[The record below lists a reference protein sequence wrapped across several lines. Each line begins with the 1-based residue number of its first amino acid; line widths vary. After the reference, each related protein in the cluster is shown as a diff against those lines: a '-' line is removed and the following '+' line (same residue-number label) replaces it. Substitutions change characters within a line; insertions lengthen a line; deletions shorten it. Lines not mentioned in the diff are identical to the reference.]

1 MEDPTHSHLQINGNG
16 DWPHNGVNN
25 EAIFNEV
32 DGHFRSTAILPWDQ
46 FSNWI
51 HCACVVTFDLELGQA
66 MELIYPGHIKLTD
79 KEKMNICY
87 LSFPDSNS
95 GCMGDTQFH
104 FRIRQCPGRRSL
116 SRAHSQYNKDCP
128 VSLQLDDSHYYGF
141 VYFRQTKD
149 RTVRRGY
156 FQKSVVLITKLPCI
170 ALFNQVIS
178 IIAPEYFDNG
188 EPSLEAA
195 CHDIDQWPSPVPGE
209 TLNLPI
215 MGTVLQGRIP
225 CRSDKLIGST
235 QSKSE
240 NLHSLPVHTVL
251 PSLHEVDIYSAFLS
265 ILPHVQL
272 LWELVLIGEPVV
284 VMASSPTTT
293 CLTVQAL
300 VNMIAPLKFCSD
312 FRPYFTIHD
321 SEFKEYTTKTQ
332 APPPVI
338 LGVTNPFFAKTLQHW
353 PHIIRIGEMGSIGSS
368 PKLANKV
375 KKAAALKTLDSNPGV
390 YTRYKS
396 FLTKD
401 KMILKRL
408 MKGAQLKRPVEAQN
422 AILRRHLLELTQ
434 SFMIPLE
441 RYMASLMP
449 LQRNISP
456 YKGPPKLRP
465 FDSEKF
471 LESVEHSGPQLT
483 CGIKGDWESLYRRF
497 FRSPNFEGWY
507 HQRQRE
513 VNQKLQILHLE
524 ALGNANLSEWIADK
538 EEVEIVD
545 LILKIKDKL
554 SFASHHHHIVG
565 KESVSRLQKQLE
577 DIVSTLPDDLQSVI
591 KT

>member
-1 MEDPTHSHLQINGNG
+1 MDDRDQVNEKHLDEDQQ
-16 DWPHNGVNN
+16 
-25 EAIFNEV
+25 
-32 DGHFRSTAILPWDQ
+32 STTVLPWDR

-51 HCACVVTFDLELGQA
+51 HCCCVVTFDLELGQA
-66 MELIYPGHIKLTD
+66 MELIYPGHVKLSD

-104 FRIRQCPGRRSL
+104 FRIRQCPGRKPTVK
-116 SRAHSQYNKDCP
+116 AHNAYNRDCP
-128 VSLQLDDSHYYGF
+128 ITLQSESAYYYGF

-149 RTVRRGY
+149 RTIRRGY
-156 FQKSVVLITKLPCI
+156 FQKSVVLVTKLPFV
-170 ALFNQVIS
+170 ALFSQLVS

-195 CHDIDQWPSPVPGE
+195 CHDIDQWPDPIPGD

-215 MGTVLQGRIP
+215 MGTVIQVRVP
-225 CRSDKLIGST
+225 CRSDRLVGGV
-235 QSKSE
+235 QAKSQE
-240 NLHSLPVHTVL
+240 RHTIPAHSVL
-251 PSLHEVDIYSAFLS
+251 PTLHEVDIYSAFHS

-284 VMASSPTTT
+284 VMAASPSVT
-293 CLTVQAL
+293 CNCVQAL
-300 VNMIAPLKFCSD
+300 INMITPLKYCND

-321 SEFKEYTTKTQ
+321 SEFKEFTTRTQ

-353 PHIIRIGEMGSIGSS
+353 PHIIRIGEMGGLGTS
-368 PKLANKV
+368 PKPLNKL
-375 KKAAALKTLDSNPGV
+375 KKAASLKTLDSKPGV
-390 YTRYKS
+390 YTQYKS
-396 FLTKD
+396 FLAKD

-408 MKGAQLKRPVEAQN
+408 MKGSQSKRPVEAQN
-422 AILRRHLLELTQ
+422 AILRRHFLELTQ

-456 YKGPPKLRP
+456 HKGAPLLRQ
-465 FDSEKF
+465 FDPEEF
-471 LESVEHSGPQLT
+471 LQTVEHSGPQLT
-483 CGIKGDWESLYRRF
+483 SGIKGDWEALYRRF

-507 HQRQRE
+507 YQRQRE
-513 VNQKLQILHLE
+513 VNQKLQVLHME
-524 ALGNANLSEWIADK
+524 ALSNSNLVEWIRDK

-545 LILKIKDKL
+545 LILRIKEKL
-554 SFASHHHHIVG
+554 KFAINNHTVVQQ
-565 KESVSRLQKQLE
+565 ESVMKLQKHLE
-577 DIVSTLPDDLQSVI
+577 NIVSALPDDLQTVI

>member
-1 MEDPTHSHLQINGNG
+1 MEEEAEPPHEKHCDEELQSPT
-16 DWPHNGVNN
+16 V
-25 EAIFNEV
+25 
-32 DGHFRSTAILPWDQ
+32 LPWDR

-51 HCACVVTFDLELGQA
+51 HCCCVVTFDLELGQA
-66 MELIYPGHIKLTD
+66 MELIYPSHIKLTD

-104 FRIRQCPGRRSL
+104 FRIRQCPGRKAAVK
-116 SRAHSQYNKDCP
+116 AHNSYNRDCP
-128 VSLQLDDSHYYGF
+128 VTLQSETAFYYGF

-149 RTVRRGY
+149 RSIRRGY
-156 FQKSVVLITKLPCI
+156 FQKSVVLISKLPFV
-170 ALFNQVIS
+170 ALFSQLVS
-178 IIAPEYFDNG
+178 IVAPEYFDNG

-195 CHDIDQWPSPVPGE
+195 CHDIDQWPTPVPGD

-215 MGTVLQGRIP
+215 MGTVIQHTIP
-225 CRSDKLIGST
+225 A
-235 QSKSE
+235 
-240 NLHSLPVHTVL
+240 HTIL
-251 PSLHEVDIYSAFLS
+251 PSLHEVDIYSAFQS

-284 VMASSPTTT
+284 VMAASPSVTSA
-293 CLTVQAL
+293 CVQAL
-300 VNMIAPLKFCSD
+300 VNMIAPLRYCND

-321 SEFKEYTTKTQ
+321 SEFKEFTTRTQ

-353 PHIIRIGEMGSIGSS
+353 PHIIRIGEMGGFGSS
-368 PKLANKV
+368 PKALNKL
-375 KKAAALKTLDSNPGV
+375 KKAASLKTLDSKPGV
-390 YTRYKS
+390 YTQFKT
-396 FLTKD
+396 FLSKD

-408 MKGAQLKRPVEAQN
+408 MKGATLKRPVEAQN
-422 AILRRHLLELTQ
+422 AILRRHFLEMTQ

-456 YKGPPKLRP
+456 HKGPPRLRP
-465 FDSEKF
+465 FDADEF
-471 LESVEHSGPQLT
+471 LHTVEHSGPQLT
-483 CGIKGDWESLYRRF
+483 SGIKGDWEGLYRRF
-497 FRSPNFEGWY
+497 FKCPNFEGWY
-507 HQRQRE
+507 YQRQRE
-513 VNQKLQILHLE
+513 VNQKLQVLHMD
-524 ALGNANLSEWIADK
+524 ALSNSNLTEWIEDK

-545 LILKIKDKL
+545 LILRIKEKL
-554 SFASHHHHIVG
+554 KFASNNHTVVQG
-565 KESVSRLQKQLE
+565 ESVERLQKHLAT
-577 DIVSTLPDDLQSVI
+577 IVQALPDDLQTVI

>member
-1 MEDPTHSHLQINGNG
+1 MEGVDETNERSPDEDQLSPTM
-16 DWPHNGVNN
+16 
-25 EAIFNEV
+25 
-32 DGHFRSTAILPWDQ
+32 LPWDR

-51 HCACVVTFDLELGQA
+51 HCCCVVTFDLELGQA
-66 MELIYPGHIKLTD
+66 MELIYPGHIKLSD

-104 FRIRQCPGRRSL
+104 FRIRQCPGRRQSVKSL
-116 SRAHSQYNKDCP
+116 NAYNRDCP
-128 VSLQLDDSHYYGF
+128 VTLQSESAFYYGF

-149 RTVRRGY
+149 RSIRRGY
-156 FQKSVVLITKLPCI
+156 FQKSVVLITRLPFV
-170 ALFNQVIS
+170 ALFSQLVG

-195 CHDIDQWPSPVPGE
+195 CHDIDQWPSPVPGD

-215 MGTVLQGRIP
+215 MGTVIQVRVP
-225 CRSDKLIGST
+225 CRSDKVIGAP
-235 QSKSE
+235 QPRSE
-240 NLHSLPVHTVL
+240 MRHTIPAHTIL
-251 PSLHEVDIYSAFLS
+251 PSLHEVDIYSAFQS

-284 VMASSPTTT
+284 VMAASPSVTSA
-293 CLTVQAL
+293 CVQAL
-300 VNMIAPLKFCSD
+300 VNMIAPLRYCND

-321 SEFKEYTTKTQ
+321 SEFKEFTTRTQ

-353 PHIIRIGEMGSIGSS
+353 PHIIRIGEMGGFGSS
-368 PKLANKV
+368 PKPLNKL
-375 KKAAALKTLDSNPGV
+375 KRAASLKTLDSKPGV
-390 YTRYKS
+390 YTQYKT
-396 FLTKD
+396 FLAKD

-408 MKGAQLKRPVEAQN
+408 MKGTQSRRPVEAQN
-422 AILRRHLLELTQ
+422 AILRRHFLEMTQ

-456 YKGPPKLRP
+456 HKGPPRVSA
-465 FDSEKF
+465 DS
-471 LESVEHSGPQLT
+471 G
-483 CGIKGDWESLYRRF
+483 
-497 FRSPNFEGWY
+497 
-507 HQRQRE
+507 
-513 VNQKLQILHLE
+513 
-524 ALGNANLSEWIADK
+524 ALGSSADLRHQGGLGGPVQAFLQNLSEWIQDK

-545 LILKIKDKL
+545 LILRIKEKL
-554 SFASHHHHIVG
+554 KFANNNHAVVQR
-565 KESVSRLQKQLE
+565 ESVVKLQTHLQT
-577 DIVSTLPDDLQSVI
+577 IVSALPDDLQSVI

>member
-1 MEDPTHSHLQINGNG
+1 MDAHREDGLIDSPNFIQNDDELLNRTLA
-16 DWPHNGVNN
+16 V
-25 EAIFNEV
+25 
-32 DGHFRSTAILPWDQ
+32 LPWDR

-66 MELIYPGHIKLTD
+66 MELIYPGHVKLTD

-104 FRIRQCPGRRSL
+104 FRIRQCPGRKSL
-116 SRAHSQYNKDCP
+116 MRAHSQYNRDAP
-128 VSLQLDDSHYYGF
+128 IALQCDDAHYFGF

-149 RTVRRGY
+149 RSIRRGY
-156 FQKSVVLITKLPCI
+156 FQKSVVLVTKLPFV
-170 ALFNQVIS
+170 ALFNQIIS

-195 CHDIDQWPSPVPGE
+195 CHDIDQWPIPVPGD

-215 MGTVLQGRIP
+215 MGTVLQ
-225 CRSDKLIGST
+225 
-235 QSKSE
+235 
-240 NLHSLPVHTVL
+240 HTVPAHTIL
-251 PSLHEVDIYSAFLS
+251 PSLHEVDIYSAFLT

-272 LWELVLIGEPVV
+272 LWELVLIGEPIV
-284 VMASSPTTT
+284 VMASSPTVT
-293 CLTVQAL
+293 CHTVQAL

-401 KMILKRL
+401 KAILKRL

-422 AILRRHLLELTQ
+422 AILRRYLLEVTQ

-456 YKGPPKLRP
+456 HKGPPKLRP
-465 FDSEKF
+465 FESEKF
-471 LESVEHSGPQLT
+471 LETVEHSGPQLT
-483 CGIKGDWESLYRRF
+483 CGIKGDWESLYKRF

-507 HQRQRE
+507 YQRQRE
-513 VNQKLQILHLE
+513 VNQKLQLLHLE
-524 ALGNANLSEWIADK
+524 ALSNANLSEWIVDK

-545 LILKIKDKL
+545 LILKIKEKL
-554 SFASHHHHIVG
+554 TFASHHHGIVA
-565 KESVSRLQKQLE
+565 KDSVSRLQKQLE

>member
-1 MEDPTHSHLQINGNG
+1 MGDKPLDPEDSPLSVIN
-16 DWPHNGVNN
+16 DEEHVNK
-25 EAIFNEV
+25 
-32 DGHFRSTAILPWDQ
+32 SQTMLPWDK

-66 MELIYPGHIKLTD
+66 MELIYPGHVKLTD

-104 FRIRQCPGRRSL
+104 FRIRQCPGRKPPV
-116 SRAHSQYNKDCP
+116 RAHSQYNRDCP
-128 VSLQLDDSHYYGF
+128 VALQLDEAYYYGF

-149 RTVRRGY
+149 RSIRRGY
-156 FQKSVVLITKLPCI
+156 FQKSVVLITKLPFI

-178 IIAPEYFDNG
+178 ILAPEYFDNG

-195 CHDIDQWPSPVPGE
+195 CHDIDQWPMPVPGD
-209 TLNLPI
+209 TLNLPL
-215 MGTVLQGRIP
+215 MGTVLQHAIP
-225 CRSDKLIGST
+225 AYTI
-235 QSKSE
+235 
-240 NLHSLPVHTVL
+240 L
-251 PSLHEVDIYSAFLS
+251 PSLHEVDIYSSFLS

-272 LWELVLIGEPVV
+272 LWELVLIGEPIV
-284 VMASSPTTT
+284 VMATSPTIT
-293 CLTVQAL
+293 CNTVQAL

-321 SEFKEYTTKTQ
+321 SEFREYTTKTQ

-353 PHIIRIGEMGSIGSS
+353 PHIIRIGEMGPVGSS

-375 KKAAALKTLDSNPGV
+375 KKATALKTLDSNPGV

-396 FLTKD
+396 YLTKD

-408 MKGAQLKRPVEAQN
+408 MKGSQLKRPVEAQN

-456 YKGPPKLRP
+456 HKGPPKLRP

-471 LESVEHSGPQLT
+471 LETIEHSGPQLT
-483 CGIKGDWESLYRRF
+483 SGIKGDWEALYRRF

-507 HQRQRE
+507 YQRQKE
-513 VNQKLQILHLE
+513 VNQKLQLLHLE
-524 ALGNANLSEWIADK
+524 ALSNANLSEWITDK

-545 LILKIKDKL
+545 LILKIKEKL
-554 SFASHHHHIVG
+554 NFASHNNGIVG
-565 KESVSRLQKQLE
+565 KDCVSRLQKQLE
-577 DIVSTLPDDLQSVI
+577 DIVSTLPEDLQSVI

>member
-1 MEDPTHSHLQINGNG
+1 MDSRVISGRNSPYLIEDDADNKSFA
-16 DWPHNGVNN
+16 V
-25 EAIFNEV
+25 
-32 DGHFRSTAILPWDQ
+32 LPWDN

-51 HCACVVTFDLELGQA
+51 YCACIVTFDLELGQA
-66 MELIYPGHIKLTD
+66 MELIYPGHVKLTD
-79 KEKMNICY
+79 KEKMSICY

-104 FRIRQCPGRRSL
+104 FRIRQCPGRKPL
-116 SRAHSQYNKDCP
+116 MRAHSQYNRDCP
-128 VSLQLDDSHYYGF
+128 VALQCDEAHYYGF

-149 RTVRRGY
+149 RSIRRGY
-156 FQKSVVLITKLPCI
+156 FQKSVVLITKLPCV

-195 CHDIDQWPSPVPGE
+195 CHDIDQWPVPIPGE

-215 MGTVLQGRIP
+215 MGTVLQHTIP
-225 CRSDKLIGST
+225 A
-235 QSKSE
+235 
-240 NLHSLPVHTVL
+240 HSIL

-284 VMASSPTTT
+284 VMASSPTIT
-293 CLTVQAL
+293 CQTVQAL

-321 SEFKEYTTKTQ
+321 SEFKEYTTRTQ

-353 PHIIRIGEMGSIGSS
+353 PHIIRIGDMGSIGSS

-408 MKGAQLKRPVEAQN
+408 MKGAALKRPVEAQN

-441 RYMASLMP
+441 RYVASLMP

-465 FDSEKF
+465 FDTDKF
-471 LESVEHSGPQLT
+471 IETLEHSGPQLT
-483 CGIKGDWESLYRRF
+483 SGIKGDWESLYRRF
-497 FRSPNFEGWY
+497 FLSPNFEGWY
-507 HQRQRE
+507 YQRQKE
-513 VNQKLQILHLE
+513 VNQKLQLLHLE
-524 ALGNANLSEWIADK
+524 ALSNANLSEWIIDK

-545 LILKIKDKL
+545 LILKIKEKL
-554 SFASHHHHIVG
+554 TFASHNHGIVG

-577 DIVSTLPDDLQSVI
+577 DIVCTLPEDLQSVI